1 MHLCEF
7 ATASTCYVRAW
18 SNGVSRGFIADVRL
32 RTCTGKRVEK
42 KNRLAKKKFFFGKCG
57 ITTASGREGTDGGIC
72 QLCVTNSTTT
82 QQHRRIGVGRLP
94 TVVGLKFVAWSWCVL
109 WGSQQLQKHGWI
121 GVGCKFTLTC
131 TVRGLLR
138 VECRGSPVCS
148 RRLLTNSARRNKTRQ
163 REVA

>member
-1 MHLCEF
+1 VWPGWVSWQTTTIEDFC
-7 ATASTCYVRAW
+7 TCASLQRLQHVMCVL
-18 SNGVSRGFIADVRL
+18 GVTVCCADLLPMCACALVPER
-32 RTCTGKRVEK
+32 EW
-42 KNRLAKKKFFFGKCG
+42 KKKSARKKKKCFFGKCG

-82 QQHRRIGVGRLP
+82 QLHGRIGVGRLP
-94 TVVGLKFVAWSWCVL
+94 TVVGLKFVAWSWCGL

-121 GVGCKFTLTC
+121 GVGRKFTLTC

-148 RRLLTNSARRNKTRQ
+148 RRL
-163 REVA
+163 